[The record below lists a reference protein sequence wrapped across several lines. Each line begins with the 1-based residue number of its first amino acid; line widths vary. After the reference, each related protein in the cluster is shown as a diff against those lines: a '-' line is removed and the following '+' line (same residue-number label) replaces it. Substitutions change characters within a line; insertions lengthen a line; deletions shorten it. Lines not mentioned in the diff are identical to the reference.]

1 MREKVLLDEFT
12 WPELYQ
18 KISRSDVAYF
28 PVGTQEGH
36 GPHLPM
42 GTDVYVATG
51 TGVLASQKGGGVVLH
66 PLGYCF
72 TGATNAFRGT
82 VSIPM
87 HLEMEVI
94 KAIIRNLWQQKFR
107 AIFVL
112 SIHEPNEI
120 PIMMALRELFEYE
133 RITASYFNPYTFIDA
148 KKYGYDEPAKE
159 AAMCYASM
167 ELLGLGELI
176 PDLTQLKDEEK
187 PPLDLP
193 GRDKLRTGYHFTHM
207 LQHMPTRK
215 VEVAKGMQMLD
226 EVSDELIS
234 QVDSLREYSRFIEQG
249 GNPPFSVK
257 P

>member
-1 MREKVLLDEFT
+1 MREKLLLDEFT
-12 WPELYQ
+12 WPEIYH
-18 KISRSDVAYF
+18 KISNSDVAYF

-42 GTDVYVATG
+42 GTDMYVATG
-51 TGVLASQKGGGVVLH
+51 TGILASQKTGGIVLH
-66 PLGYCF
+66 PLSYCF
-72 TGATNAFRGT
+72 SGATNAFRGT

-94 KAIIRNLWQQKFR
+94 KAVVRNLWQQKFR

-112 SIHEPNEI
+112 NIHAPNDI

-133 RITASYFNPYTFIDA
+133 RIVVSYFNPYTFINE
-148 KKYGYDEPAKE
+148 KKYGYDDVAKE

-167 ELLGLGELI
+167 EVLGLGELI
-176 PDLTQLKDEEK
+176 PDLTSLKDEDGS
-187 PPLDLP
+187 PLSLP
-193 GRDKLRTGYHFTHM
+193 GQEKLRTGYHFTHI
-207 LQHMPTRK
+207 LQHMPVRK
-215 VEVAKGMQMLD
+215 VEVAKGRKMLK
-226 EVSDELIS
+226 EAADELVS
-234 QVDSLREYSRFIEQG
+234 QVDSLREYSKFIEKG